1 MYLFF
6 SFFFFLLC
14 MRVFILILHCVFSQ
28 AGGQY
33 FFWAVPLGRRDG
45 TTASQSAANEQLP
58 SPFEPLENITSKFT
72 SKGLDIKDLV
82 LLSGLQ
88 HRLDIYITVTLPFF
102 CFNYKISFACFY
114 IKKISCFWNV
124 TM

>member
-6 SFFFFLLC
+6 FFFFLLC
-14 MRVFILILHCVFSQ
+14 MRVFILILHFVFSQ

-88 HRLDIYITVTLPFF
+88 HKLHIYITVTLPFF
-102 CFNYKISFACFY
+102 CFNYKISLHAFTLRKFPAFG
-114 IKKISCFWNV
+114 
-124 TM
+124 M